1 MKGLTAWTLG
11 LIVVL
16 LLTMLSWVGGQVAYL
31 VSGTFYD
38 ELEMVVAISAMLY
51 VVFWLVSGIVSLF
64 WIYGVARNAKA
75 LRPALGVTPG
85 WAVGWFFVPFAN
97 LVKPCT
103 VVGEIEASSR
113 GQIDG
118 RYPKPSPLI
127 LVWWLANIFG
137 NIIASVAGK
146 LTGDETVL
154 GNSPAYVAFTVGLV
168 LAIIGTAAF
177 SKIVRNIH
185 RYQSATN
192 IRQASVF

>member
-1 MKGLTAWTLG
+1 
-11 LIVVL
+11 
-16 LLTMLSWVGGQVAYL
+16 
-31 VSGTFYD
+31 
-38 ELEMVVAISAMLY
+38 
-51 VVFWLVSGIVSLF
+51 
-64 WIYGVARNAKA
+64 
-75 LRPALGVTPG
+75 
-85 WAVGWFFVPFAN
+85 VGWFFVPFAN

-185 RYQSATN
+185 RYQSAT
-192 IRQASVF
+192 ISVRLRYSDPYAALMFWRGNPVWQPMRDYA